1 MESSEVYG
9 LSKPLAK
16 SIFCGACM
24 NGYRKS
30 AEALKVGFKGKLS
43 ETSCNMTFSSE

>member
-43 ETSCNMTFSSE
+43 ETGCNMTFSSE